1 MQMFSKPQSSRI
13 TEQWSYIKD
22 ILLEYSMEHD
32 ADQSIEE
39 DRKQIFDSIAI
50 QCSLSH
56 AIDYTQFHNPVQS
69 HVLSLIQ

>member
-1 MQMFSKPQSSRI
+1 MQMFSKPQSRRI

-39 DRKQIFDSIAI
+39 DCEQIFDSIAI
-50 QCSLSH
+50 QRSLSY
-56 AIDYTQFHNPVQS
+56 AIDYKQFHNPLQS
-69 HVLSLIQ
+69 LSLIQ